1 MTDFRLPETRYAQSG
16 DISIAYQV
24 MGEAPIDLILVP
36 GLFSH
41 IEFIH
46 EMIGF
51 TAFMRRLD
59 AVG

>member
-1 MTDFRLPETRYAQSG
+1 MTEFRLPETRYAQSG
-16 DISIAYQV
+16 DISIAYLV
-24 MGEAPIDLILVP
+24 MGEGPIDLILVP

-46 EMIGF
+46 EMTGF

-59 AVG
+59 AAG

>member
-24 MGEAPIDLILVP
+24 MGEGPIDLILVP

-41 IEFIH
+41 VEFIQ
-46 EMIGF
+46 EMTGC

-59 AVG
+59 AAG

>member
-1 MTDFRLPETRYAQSG
+1 MTDFRLPETHAQSG

-24 MGEAPIDLILVP
+24 MGEGPIDLILVP

-46 EMIGF
+46 EMTGF

-59 AVG
+59 AAA